1 MKRLRMWVATC
12 ASCWIAVSVLRPAYG
27 APPFE
32 VPAWL
37 FPISPPSS
45 PAAST
50 PPASE
55 ALLHVP
61 GSRAAFTRAQVTD
74 LFAPPDWFPD
84 RHSPMPEVVAHGRR
98 PSVYACGFCHLPD
111 GRGRPENATLA
122 GLPAEYIVRQLEDFA
137 SQARR
142 TAWTGTPYK
151 PTSLMEQVAQA
162 ATDAESAEAA
172 AYFAAQRLREP
183 RAEVIEAERIP
194 AMHIQA
200 WLYVQDA
207 DGHDETLGQRIVETP
222 RDFGRHELRDPATE
236 YVAYVPPGSIERGRR
251 LATTGSEDRTLPCAG
266 CHGPDLRGA
275 GVIPPIAGRSPTYL
289 LRQLVAFR
297 TGARDAPTGQPMQLV
312 VARLELG
319 DMIALAAYVGS
330 RPP

>member
-1 MKRLRMWVATC
+1 MRRVILRRARVA
-12 ASCWIAVSVLRPAYG
+12 ASALLWLAGSPLQAASG
-27 APPFE
+27 FD

-37 FPISPPSS
+37 FPINPPAAL
-45 PAAST
+45 PAASA
-50 PPASE
+50 ASD
-55 ALLHVP
+55 ATLLRVP
-61 GSRAAFTRAQVTD
+61 GSSAAFTRAQVTD

-84 RHSPMPEVVAHGRR
+84 RHAPMPDVVAHGRR

-142 TAWTGTPYK
+142 SAWNGTPYK
-151 PTSLMEQVAQA
+151 PMSLMVQVAQS
-162 ATDAESAEAA
+162 ATGAEFAEGA
-172 AYFAAQRLREP
+172 AYFAAQRLLEP
-183 RAEVIEAERIP
+183 RAEVVEAERIP
-194 AMHIQA
+194 AVHIQA

-222 RDFGRHELRDPATE
+222 RDFGRHELRDPTTE

-251 LATTGSEDRTLPCAG
+251 LATTGGEDRTLPCAG
-266 CHGPDLRGA
+266 CHGPDLRGV
-275 GVIPPIAGRSPTYL
+275 GVVPPIAGRSPTYL

-312 VARLELG
+312 VARLELD
-319 DMIALAAYVGS
+319 DMIALAAYLGS